1 MILFT
6 HPSGRHLILAAAL
19 AALLTGC
26 AASTPPRQP
35 ATSKQPVYSPAPK
48 PQTKARKPSTRKP
61 ATQKSYKVMGKWYH
75 PVDQA
80 NGFTQT
86 GKASWYGKKFHG
98 RKTSNGERYDMYGLS
113 AAHKTLPMGTWVR
126 VNNRDNSRTLDVRI
140 NDRGPFVAGRIIDL
154 SYGAAKKLAVVGP
167 GTARVKITALGS
179 RVTAAQST
187 GTQPTTYRMVD
198 WQNGRFTFQ
207 VGAFKDPVNAKRYR
221 DKLASKYK
229 NAHLVSYLHPDH
241 GTLHGVRIGLAH
253 SYQQALAY
261 KTALRQNGFPGAF
274 TIAE

>member
-6 HPSGRHLILAAAL
+6 RPSGRHLILATSLVTLVAL
-19 AALLTGC
+19 VAGC
-26 AASTPPRQP
+26 ASPPPRQP
-35 ATSKQPVYSPAPK
+35 PTPKRPVYSPAPK
-48 PQTKARKPSTRKP
+48 PQTKARKP

-80 NGFTQT
+80 SGFTQT

-126 VNNRDNSRTLDVRI
+126 VNNRDNGRTLDVRI

-154 SYGAAKKLAVVGP
+154 SFGAAKKLGVVGP

-179 RVTAAQST
+179 RVAAAQ
-187 GTQPTTYRMVD
+187 GTDAHPATYRPVD
-198 WQNGRFTFQ
+198 WQHGRFTFQ
-207 VGAFKDPVNAKRYR
+207 VGAFKDPANAKRYR

-241 GTLHGVRIGLAH
+241 GKLHGVRIGLAY
-253 SYQQALAY
+253 SYKQALDY